1 MVKYICLAPSKEQF
15 NIKGE
20 SLGMSGERALYYATD
35 IGKHR
40 IYRSCYPIEPYI
52 FKGENINEKL
62 ELLYFNT
69 SIEAQRLCDE
79 INSVYNDDFI
89 VKEVNVDEE

>member
-15 NIKGE
+15 NVKGK
-20 SLGMSGERALYYATD
+20 SLGMSSERALYYSND

-40 IYRSCYPIEPYI
+40 IYRNSYPLEPYM
-52 FKGENINEKL
+52 FNNKNINEKL

-79 INSVYNDDFI
+79 INSVYGDDFM
-89 VKEVNVDEE
+89 VKEVNVDGA